1 MAIAI
6 FSQWPQAPAE
16 TSQRVAEG
24 INQRLGGSFPAGG
37 LYHAEGPTDEGGW
50 WTFNVWESDEVFQQ
64 FNQEILQPVLQ
75 EVNAPPAQ
83 VQRLQVNWDTS
94 QMPGQG

>member
-1 MAIAI
+1 MSIAV
-6 FSQWPQAPAE
+6 FSQWPKAPAE
-16 TSQRVAEG
+16 TSQRVAEK
-24 INQRLGGSFPAGG
+24 INQRLGGKFPAGG

-50 WTFNVWESDEVFQQ
+50 WTFNLWESDDVFQQ

-83 VQRLQVNWDTS
+83 VRRLPVSWDTS
-94 QMPGQG
+94 QLPGQE

>member
-1 MAIAI
+1 MAIAV
-6 FSQWPQAPAE
+6 FSQWTQAPAD

-24 INQRLGGSFPAGG
+24 INERLGGTFPEGG

-50 WTFNVWESDEVFQQ
+50 WTFNVWDSEDVFQR

-83 VQRLQVNWDTS
+83 VRRLQVSWDTS
-94 QMPGQG
+94 QLPGQG

>member
-1 MAIAI
+1 MAIAV
-6 FSQWPQAPAE
+6 FSQWPQAPAD

-24 INQRLGGSFPAGG
+24 INQRLGGNFPEGG

-50 WTFNVWESDEVFQQ
+50 WTFNVWESEDIFQQ

-83 VQRLQVNWDTS
+83 VRRFQVSWDTS
-94 QMPGQG
+94 QLPGQG

>member
-1 MAIAI
+1 MAIAV
-6 FSQWPQAPAE
+6 FSQWTQAPAD

-24 INQRLGGSFPAGG
+24 INQRLGGTFPEGG

-50 WTFNVWESDEVFQQ
+50 WTFNVWDSEDVFQR

-83 VQRLQVNWDTS
+83 VRRLQVSWDTS
-94 QMPGQG
+94 QLPGQG